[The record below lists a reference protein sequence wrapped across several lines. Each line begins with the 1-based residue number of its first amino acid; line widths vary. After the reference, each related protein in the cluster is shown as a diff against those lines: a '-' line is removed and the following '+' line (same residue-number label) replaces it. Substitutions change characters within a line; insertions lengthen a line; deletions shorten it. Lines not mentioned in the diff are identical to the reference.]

1 MGLSTK
7 KEFDIH
13 MDDPTKTQGPQLSAS
28 FRTTFQEHCFDVNDV
43 RFHYVRGGTGPALI
57 LLHGWPQTW
66 YEWHS
71 IMPALA
77 QHYTVI
83 APDLPGLGD
92 SSVSASGYEKRTVAE
107 ELYQLVHA
115 LNFPEISLVGH
126 DIGGMV
132 AYAYA
137 SVHPTEVRRLAILE
151 APIPGDF
158 FYHLPLLSPNSPTGE
173 AMGWHFALHAVPD
186 LPEALVTDHVPVYLS
201 WFYDHHSLNPAAISQ
216 AHREEYER
224 HYTVPSSLH
233 AGFEYYRAFPQDIEQ
248 NKLSAQC
255 PLPMPV
261 LAMGGD
267 HGAGDLSAT
276 LLKRLALHLQSDLVP
291 QSGHWVIE
299 ENPDYVTQ
307 RLLTFLQ

>member
-1 MGLSTK
+1 M
-7 KEFDIH
+7 H
-13 MDDPTKTQGPQLSAS
+13 RDDPTKAERPPLSAS
-28 FRTTFQEHCFDVNDV
+28 FRTTFQEHFLHANDV
-43 RFHYVRGGTGPALI
+43 RLHYVRGGTGPALV

-83 APDLPGLGD
+83 ALDLPGLGD
-92 SSVSASGYEKRTVAE
+92 SSVLASGYEKQTVAE
-107 ELYQLVHA
+107 EVYHLVHA
-115 LNFPEISLVGH
+115 LGFPEVNLVGH

-137 SVHPTEVRRLAILE
+137 AAHPTEVRRLAILE

-158 FYHLPLLSPNSPTGE
+158 LYHLSLLSPDSPTGE

-186 LPEALVTDHVPVYLS
+186 LPEVLVTDHVPIYLS
-201 WFYDHHSLNPAAISQ
+201 WFYDHHALNPAAISQ

-224 HYTVPSSLH
+224 HYAVPASLH
-233 AGFEYYRAFPQDIEQ
+233 AGFEYYRAFPRDIQQ
-248 NKLSAQC
+248 NKHFAQS

-261 LAMGGD
+261 LALGGD
-267 HGAGDLSAT
+267 HGAGDLVAT
-276 LLKRLALHLQSDLVP
+276 MLKPLVLHLQSDLVP
-291 QSGHWVIE
+291 QAGHWVIE
-299 ENPDYVTQ
+299 ENPEYVTQ
-307 RLLTFLQ
+307 RLLSFLEEGREG